1 MYTFLKKIPLFAS
14 LPDEDLERLC
24 QMVTEVRLPAG
35 TELFTEG
42 SPGDKAYVIQEGE
55 IEILKV
61 SGGRNVL
68 VAVRKPGEVIGEM
81 SLLEAAPR
89 FASGR
94 ARTDSLLLEISHTQ
108 LDQLINTSPSAARA
122 MLFTITSRL
131 RSTELLLRQSE
142 KMAQLGT
149 LTAGI
154 AHELNNPAA
163 AVNRGADQLMTA
175 LYKLQESQFFLAKLG
190 INENEV
196 VQLLSLENKARESA
210 SSLLDLDP
218 LQRSDKE
225 FEIETWL
232 DEAGIEVS
240 WELAP
245 ILVSLGINIKDLN
258 EITESFR
265 PTILPTA
272 LAWLC
277 NSFSMYSLLAEIDQ
291 GAGRIADIVKS
302 LKAYVYLDQAP
313 VQPVD
318 IHEGLD
324 NTLIMLRHKL
334 KAGVTVRRE
343 YLPNLPRILAY
354 GSELN
359 QVWTNIIDNA
369 IDAMN
374 GQGDILIRT
383 SQESDWVIVDIEDNG
398 PGIPEEIQANIFNP
412 FFTTKPVG
420 KGTGLGLNI
429 SYNIIQK
436 HGGEIKILS
445 KPGKTIFRI
454 SLPINFEATTSNASL
469 EESISL
475 MDDQNLKRIL
485 ETTKTIAVVGISNKK
500 EQPNF
505 SVPEY
510 LQSKGYRI
518 IPVNPGLDRVL
529 GEKAYPDLLDIDDE
543 VDLVLIFRRSEFVP
557 EIVDNAITI
566 GAKAIWMQEGII
578 NLKAAEK
585 AREAGLDVVMDTC
598 MRATHRRLVSE

>member
-24 QMVTEVRLPAG
+24 QMVTEVHLPAG
-35 TELFTEG
+35 AELFTEG

-81 SLLEAAPR
+81 SLLEAAPQ

-94 ARTDSLLLEISHTQ
+94 ARTDSLLLEISHAQ

-163 AVNRGADQLMTA
+163 AAKRGADRLMTA
-175 LYKLQESQFFLAKLG
+175 LYKLQKNQFLLAKLR

-196 VQLLSLENKARESA
+196 DQLLSLENKARESA
-210 SSLLDLDP
+210 RSVLDLDP
-218 LQRSDKE
+218 LLRSDKE
-225 FEIETWL
+225 SENETWL
-232 DEAGIEVS
+232 DEVGVDDG

-245 ILVSLGINIKDLN
+245 VLVSLGINIKDLN
-258 EITESFR
+258 EIAGSIR

-277 NSFSMYSLLAEIDQ
+277 NSFSIYSLLAEIDQ

-302 LKAYVYLDQAP
+302 LKTYVYLDQAP

-334 KAGVTVRRE
+334 KTGVTIKRE
-343 YLPNLPRILAY
+343 YMSNSPAFWHMGANSIRCGRIL
-354 GSELN
+354 
-359 QVWTNIIDNA
+359 
-369 IDAMN
+369 
-374 GQGDILIRT
+374 
-383 SQESDWVIVDIEDNG
+383 
-398 PGIPEEIQANIFNP
+398 
-412 FFTTKPVG
+412 
-420 KGTGLGLNI
+420 
-429 SYNIIQK
+429 
-436 HGGEIKILS
+436 
-445 KPGKTIFRI
+445 
-454 SLPINFEATTSNASL
+454 
-469 EESISL
+469 SIMPS
-475 MDDQNLKRIL
+475 
-485 ETTKTIAVVGISNKK
+485 
-500 EQPNF
+500 
-505 SVPEY
+505 
-510 LQSKGYRI
+510 
-518 IPVNPGLDRVL
+518 
-529 GEKAYPDLLDIDDE
+529 
-543 VDLVLIFRRSEFVP
+543 
-557 EIVDNAITI
+557 
-566 GAKAIWMQEGII
+566 MQ
-578 NLKAAEK
+578 
-585 AREAGLDVVMDTC
+585 
-598 MRATHRRLVSE
+598 